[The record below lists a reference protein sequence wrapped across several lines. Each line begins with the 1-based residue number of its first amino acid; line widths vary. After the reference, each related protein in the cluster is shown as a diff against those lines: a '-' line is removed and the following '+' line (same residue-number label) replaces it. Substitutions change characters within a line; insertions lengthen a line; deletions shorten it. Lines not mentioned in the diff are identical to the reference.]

1 MVTFL
6 INSAKIIYIK
16 EKPGGESMGGGWQS
30 FIVAIGI
37 ILLFYLVMKH
47 GRGLPKPS
55 KKKGITPKKG
65 KKTQGP
71 VKELEMILSKKEKPN
86 HKSSPM
92 TARANLIMHPRTS
105 ERAKEEYLKLAV
117 YFRGYYEL
125 LYLCSIGEIAGEE
138 CRKVLINWE
147 EKILATN
154 ASHLLL
160 AWNTIVQK
168 HCKRNLYYRGN
179 SVLKDHQGEK
189 EILQDWLKLLGKWG
203 LHRVPHKKVQ
213 SDYGFEQIG
222 EVMGGHCWL
231 LNGEILEEGQS
242 AFQSFGQ

>member
-1 MVTFL
+1 
-6 INSAKIIYIK
+6 
-16 EKPGGESMGGGWQS
+16 MGGSWQS

-37 ILLFYLVMKH
+37 ILLFYLAKK
-47 GRGLPKPS
+47 RGSLS
-55 KKKGITPKKG
+55 KFSRKKGITPRKG
-65 KKTQGP
+65 TNPQGH

-86 HKSSPM
+86 HKSPPVTS
-92 TARANLIMHPRTS
+92 RANLIMHPRTS

-125 LYLCSIGEIAGEE
+125 LYLCSRGEISGEE
-138 CRKVLINWE
+138 CRQVLISWE

-154 ASHLLL
+154 APHLLL

-168 HCKRNLYYRGN
+168 YCKRNLYFRGN

-189 EILQDWLKLLGKWG
+189 EVLQDWLKLLGKWG
-203 LHRVPHKKVQ
+203 LHRVPHKKIHA
-213 SDYGFEQIG
+213 DYGFEQLG
-222 EVMGGHCWL
+222 EVTDGHCWL

-242 AFQSFGQ
+242 VFQSFGQ